1 VRQSDDIKWIE
12 PIALVCA
19 DSFLKTAQSFID
31 IKRINSDLPE
41 GPIGAYGPAFGDL
54 AVCATNL
61 AFALEIYLKCLRAQL
76 GLGQARGHD
85 LWELY
90 CGLPSDIKSEI
101 ESRYER
107 GRTNPSPAY
116 AYISFALTQRPD
128 KPIWQD
134 LGLASMNLED
144 VLKRSKDVFVSW
156 RYVFEFRNAEDKNS
170 HQVHTFEYLL
180 LLLGCVAINEAI
192 LRNWYTPRLGVDPN
206 APRPWM
212 VLNESDFAK
221 VSSTNLWENAM
232 ITDQYTGK
240 RYRVRNVD
248 GDQIVEEAS

>member
-1 VRQSDDIKWIE
+1 MGKSDDIKWIE

-31 IKRINSDLPE
+31 IKRIHQELPE
-41 GPIGAYGPAFGDL
+41 GPVGTYGPAFGDL

-76 GLGQARGHD
+76 GLPQARGHD

-90 CGLPSDIKSEI
+90 SDLPSRIKSAI
-101 ESRYER
+101 ETRYER

-116 AYISFALTQRPD
+116 ASISFALTRRPD
-128 KPIWQD
+128 KLIWQD
-134 LGLASMNLED
+134 LGLASMKLED

-156 RYVFEFRNAEDKNS
+156 RYIFEFRNAEDENS
-170 HQVHTFEYLL
+170 HEVHRFEYLL

-192 LRNWYTPRLGVDPN
+192 LRNWYTPRLGDPN
-206 APRPWM
+206 VPRPWM
-212 VLNESDFAK
+212 VLSESDFAK
-221 VSSTNLWENAM
+221 VSSSNLRENAT

-240 RYRVRNVD
+240 QYRVRNVD
-248 GDQIVEEAS
+248 GDQIVEELN